1 MQAMIPT
8 TSPADLIGQPI
19 DRVDGPLKVSGAAK
33 YAAEFPVANL
43 AHAVAVTS
51 TIAKGTVKSID
62 VSSAKS
68 APGVLAVIT
77 QTTPPPPATERAGGP
92 GAGGRGFNFGGPRRA
107 GMLRDKSVHYAG
119 QYLALVV
126 AVMPPV

>member
-1 MQAMIPT
+1 MMEMRIMTPT
-8 TSPADLIGQPI
+8 TTPANLIGQPI

-62 VSSAKS
+62 VTAAKS
-68 APGVLAVIT
+68 APGVLTVIT
-77 QTTPPPPATERAGGP
+77 QTTPPPPAPAPAGGP
-92 GAGGRGFNFGGPRRA
+92 GGGRGFNFGGPRRA
-107 GMLRDKSVHYAG
+107 GML
-119 QYLALVV
+119 
-126 AVMPPV
+126 